1 MMEVATLI
9 SRYTEST
16 NSIMRGVVFI
26 MAIHVP
32 VVTPLR
38 QRMLDDMKLRN
49 MSEGTQKRYVD
60 AVAKFALFH
69 HKSPDRLSL
78 DDIRAYQL
86 YLINE
91 KKVSFSTLNIV
102 VCALRFFYRAT
113 LHKEWV
119 VEHVVYAKRGKKLPV
134 VLSLDEVAQ
143 YLEPIANIKH
153 RAMIMTAY
161 ATGMR
166 RSEVACLTVPDIDS
180 RRMVIRVAMGKGQ
193 KDRYVMLSPSLLVIL
208 RAYWRVV
215 RPTHWLFPGAKP
227 DSHIQ
232 GAAIGKACAKA
243 HRASGLEKK
252 VSAHTLRH
260 SFGTHMLEAG
270 TNVRVIQ
277 VLLGHSSLATTT
289 KYMHVATTTVCA
301 TPSPLELLP
310 PAARAPK
317 ATPPTRTRPKKK

>member
-1 MMEVATLI
+1 
-9 SRYTEST
+9 
-16 NSIMRGVVFI
+16 MRGVVFT

-38 QRMLDDMKLRN
+38 QRMIDDMKLRN
-49 MSEGTQKRYVD
+49 MSEGTQKQYVW

-69 HKSPDRLSL
+69 HQSPDRLGM
-78 DDIRAYQL
+78 DEIRAYQL

-91 KKVSFSTLNIV
+91 KEVAFSTLNIV

-119 VEHVVYAKRGKKLPV
+119 VDHVVYAKRAKKLPV

-143 YLEPIANIKH
+143 YLEPIDNIKH
-153 RAMIMTAY
+153 RAMIVTAY

-166 RSEVACLTVPDIDS
+166 RSEVARLKVTDIDS
-180 RRMVIRVAMGKGQ
+180 KRMVIRVEMGKGK
-193 KDRYVMLSPSLLVIL
+193 KDRYVMLSPSLLVLL
-208 RAYWRVV
+208 RAYWTVV
-215 RPTHWLFPGAKP
+215 RPVHWLFPGAKP
-227 DSHIQ
+227 ERHIL
-232 GAAIGKACAKA
+232 AESIGKACTKA

-252 VSAHTLRH
+252 VTAHTLRH
-260 SFGTHMLEAG
+260 SFATHLLEAG

-289 KYMHVATTTVCA
+289 KYMHVATSTVCA
-301 TPSPLELLP
+301 TPSPLEQLP
-310 PAARAPK
+310 PSARTAKP
-317 ATPPTRTRPKKK
+317 TPPTRTRRKKQ